1 MHEVALPPTA
11 ALLAL
16 DAFVRYGSVQ
26 RAADALG
33 LSQPAM
39 SRRLLALEQAVG
51 SALFDRRTR
60 PMTLTTAGRELHDTL
75 RISLGQIEQV
85 VARLRPSPPSTFTIS
100 AGAGFSAYWL
110 IPRLVRMQRAFPT
123 WSLRIVS
130 QSHEQE
136 TDDTG
141 DLQVRFGT
149 PPWPGCSSSALFAER
164 VFPVASPMLLAGRP
178 VPATLAQLRCLP
190 LLDLQVLRQPWFD
203 WPAWWSEFG
212 ELRLKRSERICFDS
226 YPLVVEAALAGQGVC
241 LCWDGLLDH
250 FLKSGALVRLTA
262 FEASSLRGYHITHAP
277 TADSSAAAS
286 RVRDWLLAEAAVRSA
301 GASAQSGQRGTG
313 RL

>member
-1 MHEVALPPTA
+1 MTG
-11 ALLAL
+11 LLAL
-16 DAFVRYGSVQ
+16 DAFVHHGSVQ
-26 RAADALG
+26 RAAYALG

-60 PMTLTTAGRELHDTL
+60 PMTLTGAGRELHDTL
-75 RISLGQIEQV
+75 RASLGQIEQV
-85 VARLRPSPPSTFTIS
+85 VARLRPSPRSTFTIS

-123 WSLRIVS
+123 WTLRIVS

-149 PPWPGCSSSALFAER
+149 PPWPGCTSSALFLER
-164 VFPVASPMLLAGRP
+164 VFPVASPLLLTGRP
-178 VPATLAQLRCLP
+178 VPTTLTQLRRLP
-190 LLDLQVLRQPWFD
+190 LLDMQVVRQPWFD
-203 WPAWWSEFG
+203 WPAWWSAVSDT
-212 ELRLKRSERICFDS
+212 RLKRSERICFDS

-250 FLKSGALVRLTA
+250 FLSRGALVRLTA
-262 FEASSLRGYHITHAP
+262 FEASSLRGYHITYGP
-277 TADSSAAAS
+277 SADPLASAA
-286 RVRDWLLAEAAVRSA
+286 RVRDWLLAEASVRPDDRA
-301 GASAQSGQRGTG
+301 IAPLRG
-313 RL
+313 RRNAR